1 MKFALLHIIALA
13 ACACA
18 FGKPYYVSS
27 SGGSDSNDGSEA
39 APFKTI
45 AAAPS
50 ENAEIFLKRGDVFY
64 GAISGFKNCKIG
76 AYGEGAKPVISGLK
90 IVKNPAAWERLAND
104 VWRIDLTKPENFEGY
119 FAEGKRNNIGAVYD
133 MAKDKVYGHLVRRYN
148 ALNAYGDFW
157 VSGEVNR
164 VNVQEKSENFRY
176 LYFRSKE
183 NPSSG
188 GAKIAFSTSGV
199 GISNLENCEV
209 DSVAVKG
216 FGIHGVARAWGCKFR
231 NMDVDLIG
239 GSVQL
244 GYPHWVR
251 LGNGFEFWVSDKRP
265 CSNNLVEGCTVSRT
279 YDCGATI
286 QGIGNGDMLIENV
299 KFVGNTFI
307 RCRQAFEH
315 FVRSRKGTAR
325 YSDCE
330 FSSNRSFE
338 AGENEFSTPEARDA
352 ALLSYEGKP
361 VSGLLIK
368 DNFFWGSSVYSN
380 QTHTAKMESNTF
392 YVFRD
397 QYLLFNRN
405 KPEAAIFADSENA
418 VEKMRA
424 FLGNDTDK
432 IFIADRGDFSLRD
445 RIISEHFKGSE
456 ADIRRICK
464 IPEKSL
470 LESLRFW

>member
-1 MKFALLHIIALA
+1 MKFALLHILALA

-76 AYGEGAKPVISGLK
+76 AYGEGAKPVICGLK

-104 VWRIDLTKPENFEGY
+104 VWRIDLTKPENFDGY

-133 MAKDKVYGHLVRRYN
+133 MAKDKVYGHLVTRYN

-157 VSGEVNR
+157 VSGEVSR
-164 VNVQEKSENFRY
+164 VNVQDKSENFRY

-216 FGIHGVARAWGCKFR
+216 FGVHGVARAWGCKFR
-231 NMDVDLIG
+231 NMDVDLSG

-244 GYPHWVR
+244 GYPH
-251 LGNGFEFWVSDKRP
+251 
-265 CSNNLVEGCTVSRT
+265 
-279 YDCGATI
+279 
-286 QGIGNGDMLIENV
+286 
-299 KFVGNTFI
+299 
-307 RCRQAFEH
+307 
-315 FVRSRKGTAR
+315 
-325 YSDCE
+325 
-330 FSSNRSFE
+330 
-338 AGENEFSTPEARDA
+338 
-352 ALLSYEGKP
+352 
-361 VSGLLIK
+361 
-368 DNFFWGSSVYSN
+368 
-380 QTHTAKMESNTF
+380 
-392 YVFRD
+392 
-397 QYLLFNRN
+397 
-405 KPEAAIFADSENA
+405 
-418 VEKMRA
+418 
-424 FLGNDTDK
+424 
-432 IFIADRGDFSLRD
+432 
-445 RIISEHFKGSE
+445 
-456 ADIRRICK
+456 
-464 IPEKSL
+464 
-470 LESLRFW
+470 

>member
-368 DNFFWGSSVYSN
+368 DNF
-380 QTHTAKMESNTF
+380 
-392 YVFRD
+392 
-397 QYLLFNRN
+397 
-405 KPEAAIFADSENA
+405 
-418 VEKMRA
+418 
-424 FLGNDTDK
+424 
-432 IFIADRGDFSLRD
+432 
-445 RIISEHFKGSE
+445 
-456 ADIRRICK
+456 
-464 IPEKSL
+464 
-470 LESLRFW
+470 